1 MRAMTWLFCVL
12 SMLALGACGGKA
24 QYKQQLDFLREQVAA
39 NHAAAASRA
48 DRLAERETAC
58 AGLTDAGAIAACML
72 GITATTL
79 ADRSGSN
86 SDGPAI
92 VMPPAPP
99 KSALEIGAG
108 LLVETIRTGA
118 PIAMGIVQSNNS
130 RKQSIDSNRQLFGF
144 LGGQSRDWSTFA
156 TSAVDAE
163 RDTATAAVH
172 VLPELAPTI
181 TVSGNGNNVGD
192 GNTSTVDQSMTLG
205 DRLTQGDGG
214 TVTIDRSQTGRDR
227 QDGVGNRQHADDI
240 TTTTTTTTTINCS
253 PAAAAGAPGNGGAAG
268 GNGSGGDGG
277 GVSAIDCA
285 ARGP

>member
-1 MRAMTWLFCVL
+1 MRAMIWLFCVL

-144 LGGQSRDWSTFA
+144 LGGQSRDWSAFA
-156 TSAVDAE
+156 ASAVDAE
-163 RDTATAAVH
+163 RDTATAAVN
-172 VLPELAPTI
+172 VLPALAPTI
-181 TVSGNGNNVGD
+181 TVSGNGNNIGD
-192 GNTSTVDQSMTLG
+192 GNTSTVDQSTTLG

-214 TVTIDRSQTGRDR
+214 TVAIDRSHTGRDR
-227 QDGVGNRQHADDI
+227 QDGTGNRQHADDI
-240 TTTTTTTTTINCS
+240 TTTTVTTINCS
-253 PAAAAGAPGNGGAAG
+253 PAAAAGAPGAGGAAG
-268 GNGSGGDGG
+268 GDGIGGSGGD
-277 GVSAIDCA
+277 VSAIDCA